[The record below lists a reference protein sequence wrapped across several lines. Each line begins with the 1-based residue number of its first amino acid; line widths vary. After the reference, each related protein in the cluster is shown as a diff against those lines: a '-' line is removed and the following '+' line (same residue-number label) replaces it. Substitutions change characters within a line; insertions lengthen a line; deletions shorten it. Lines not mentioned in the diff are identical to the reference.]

1 MFRGVRV
8 CSILVLAAV
17 LGACGG
23 GGGGSAAPPG
33 TGGGEQHVSATGV
46 LVDHES
52 GVPLSG
58 ESVGLA
64 PWTAGAPAVP
74 QGVTASDGTFTVS
87 AGAPGE
93 YLLVIGSDS
102 PSDTTRPTIH
112 DAIEL
117 TSSAQTLIAP
127 TMPPVPDETPNP
139 VEQSGHFRLTTL
151 TPAEAAC
158 LSYENEVRSSHSY
171 APVVSDEWLTENNR
185 MNWQRTVD
193 TGDIGGVVEL
203 TAYNSFLGLECTCI
217 TSVVDDFLL
226 STPLSFAALT
236 WYAGDSGGSQ
246 NESAYEL
253 GMFDPRAAVLPIPTP
268 SSPWP

>member
-33 TGGGEQHVSATGV
+33 TGGGEQNVSATGV

-58 ESVGLA
+58 QSVGLA

-87 AGAPGE
+87 ADAPGE

-117 TSSAQTLIAP
+117 TSTAQTLIAP

-193 TGDIGGVVEL
+193 TGDYGGPGV
-203 TAYNSFLGLECTCI
+203 
-217 TSVVDDFLL
+217 LL
-226 STPLSFAALT
+226 SNYNTFYGLTQTCDAAVQEDFSQSSPMA
-236 WYAGDSGGSQ
+236 AGDLLWYSGEAGGAE
-246 NESAYEL
+246 NPSAQEI
-253 GMFDPRAAVLPIPTP
+253 GMFDPRGPLPSPTP
-268 SSPWP
+268 EPVWP